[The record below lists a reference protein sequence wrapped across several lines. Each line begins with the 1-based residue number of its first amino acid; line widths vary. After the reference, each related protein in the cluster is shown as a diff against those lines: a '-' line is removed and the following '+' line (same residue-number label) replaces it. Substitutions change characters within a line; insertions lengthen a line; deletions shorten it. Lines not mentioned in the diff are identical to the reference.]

1 MFANPARH
9 TPWAPRPIRVARI
22 ITRLNIG
29 GPARHVAALAGL
41 DRLGFATTLIAGAEG
56 EREGSLRELSVEAGL
71 QPELC
76 PGLGRRI
83 SPGSDARA
91 LLGLIQRLRA
101 CRPHI
106 VHTHTAKA
114 GALGRVA
121 ARLAGVPHVIHTF
134 HGHVFEGYFSKEVS
148 EAVRITERALSCLT
162 SRVIAISPRIA
173 RDITRKFRVCPSSRV
188 RCIPLGLDLE
198 PFADLSDRRGA
209 LRDELGLSA
218 SAPLLGWVGR
228 VAPIKRPLFML
239 RAFERVLATRNDAH
253 LVFVGDGPLLP
264 EVTRAI
270 LARGL
275 ERRVHA
281 LGFRKDLRTIYAD
294 LDVFCLTSANEGT
307 PVALIEALS
316 AGIPAVATRVG
327 GVPDV
332 TEGSEATLVD
342 PHSSSAFGDAL
353 LSWLSLDPT
362 ERSRRGELGRP
373 TANRFRVDALCENMA
388 ALYRSLLRGPR
399 LR

>member
-1 MFANPARH
+1 MSANPARH
-9 TPWAPRPIRVARI
+9 TPEAPRPIRVARI

-41 DRLGFATTLIAGAEG
+41 DGQGFATTLITGAEG
-56 EREGSLRELSVEAGL
+56 EREGSLRELAAEAGL
-71 QPELC
+71 SPQLC

-83 SPGSDARA
+83 APLRDARA
-91 LLGLIQRLRA
+91 LLELTRRLRA

-114 GALGRVA
+114 GALGRLA
-121 ARLAGVPHVIHTF
+121 ARLAGVPHVVHTF

-148 EAVRITERALSCLT
+148 EIVRITERALSCLT
-162 SRVIAISPRIA
+162 SRVIAISPLLA
-173 RDITRKFRVCPSSRV
+173 RDLTQRFKVCPKSKV

-198 PFADLSDRRGA
+198 PFADLSDRRGV
-209 LRDELGLSA
+209 LRRELKIPED
-218 SAPLLGWVGR
+218 APLMGWVGR
-228 VAPIKRPLFML
+228 VAAIKRPLFML

-253 LVFVGDGPLLP
+253 LLFVGDGPLLP
-264 EVTRAI
+264 EMTRAI
-270 LARGL
+270 AARGL
-275 ERRVHA
+275 ERRVHT

-316 AGIPAVATRVG
+316 AGLPAVATRVG

-332 TEGSEATLVD
+332 TRGSGALLVD
-342 PHSSSAFGDAL
+342 SHSSTRFGDAVL
-353 LSWLSLDPT
+353 RWLEASPAQRRLD
-362 ERSRRGELGRP
+362 GELGRAV
-373 TANRFRVDALCENMA
+373 TSRFRVDALCERTA
-388 ALYRSLLRGPR
+388 ELYRSLMRRPSR
-399 LR
+399 P